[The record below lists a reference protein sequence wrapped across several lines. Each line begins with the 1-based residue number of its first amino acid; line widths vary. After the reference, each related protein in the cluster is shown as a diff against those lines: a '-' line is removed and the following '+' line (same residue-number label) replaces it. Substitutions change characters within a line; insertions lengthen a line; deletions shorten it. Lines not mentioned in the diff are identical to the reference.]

1 MTLVP
6 LCLLWVSVQQVQL
19 MYAVF
24 GAFFM
29 PLLALSLL
37 IMNNR
42 VEWVEKTFRNG
53 WVVNAALI
61 LTLLF
66 FLYMAAREAAAKAGS
81 LLGL

>member
-1 MTLVP
+1 
-6 LCLLWVSVQQVQL
+6 VQL
-19 MYAVF
+19 IYAVF

-29 PLLALSLL
+29 PMLALSLL

-42 VEWVEKTFRNG
+42 VQWVGETFRNG
-53 WVVNAALI
+53 WIVNAALI
-61 LTLLF
+61 LTLLS